1 MSEEKNIFYPQTL
14 QQLQLLFRER
24 LKGIYDRQETDSIF
38 SLAAE
43 FAIGLS
49 PIQLHTQS
57 EVKLGSEPIGIMKN
71 ILERLALNEPI
82 QYVLGRADFYGL
94 NFEVNGLVLIPR
106 QETELLVDSIIRDNK
121 LHQPRIL
128 DIGTGSGCIAI
139 SLKKHIMGAQVT
151 AIDISPGA
159 LETARRNAI
168 RHQMEIDFRLDDILH
183 PHIHFPLFDLIVSN
197 PPYIRMA
204 EQQLMQANVLD
215 FEPHSALFVPD
226 ADALLFYKAIASY
239 ASNHLKPS
247 GVLWVEINES
257 LADETIDVFRKDGF
271 TQHLLIQ
278 DLNQKNRII
287 KSWR

>member
-14 QQLQLLFRER
+14 QQLKLFFRER

-43 FAIGLS
+43 CAIGLS

-82 QYVLGRADFYGL
+82 QYILGRADFYGL

-121 LHQPRIL
+121 LHQPSIL

-168 RHQMEIDFRLDDILH
+168 RHQMGIDFRLEDILH
-183 PHIHFPLFDLIVSN
+183 PHIHFPPFDLIVSN

-226 ADALLFYKAIASY
+226 ADALLFYKAIAYY

-257 LADETIDVFRKDGF
+257 LADETIDIYRKDGF

-287 KSWR
+287 KAWR